1 MQRLFLSI
9 VFAVL
14 GSLFFIGW
22 ALDQLVAQQT
32 HDQESEHIIMF
43 KQLLNGFDQQLSIVP
58 NAQLEQYTENLATQF
73 DVSLSIEKTANI
85 ALPLALK
92 DELTSSGSLLLASDQ
107 QAYILRTI
115 QSHPEYLLRFTLPPE
130 KPEDH
135 KLNLLLTTILY
146 VGVCTILMFWL
157 FPLARRLYLLTDA
170 AERIGTGK
178 LDVRVPISRFSYIK
192 RLEVSFN
199 NMAAQIE
206 KLVADNKVLARS
218 LSHDIRTPMSCL
230 RFGVEAAIDTPDIDK
245 KNDYLLRM
253 ETELTRMEEM
263 TSAFL
268 EYAGMERK
276 GFNLTPEPT
285 SLNELI
291 ASLRSDFSP
300 IAAQHQITIE
310 LSLPSEEI
318 ILPIDAHWFYRA
330 LQNLLSNAMQYAK
343 NEVLLSL
350 QIKGNKLV
358 ITVEDDGIGIEEK
371 QAQEIFSPFVKLDDN
386 RSREKGH
393 FGLGLAICA
402 KVVDWHHGQ
411 IAVTRSTA
419 LAGAKFSIEL
429 PLKT

>member
-1 MQRLFLSI
+1 MQRLFVSI

-32 HDQESEHIIMF
+32 HDQESEHVVMF
-43 KQLLNGFDQQLSIVP
+43 KQLLNGFDQQLSSVS
-58 NAQLEQYTENLATQF
+58 NEQLEHYTATLAKQF
-73 DVSLSIEKTANI
+73 DINLSIEKTANI

-115 QSHPEYLLRFTLPPE
+115 QSHPEFLLRFTLPPE
-130 KPEDH
+130 SPEDH
-135 KLNLLLTTILY
+135 QLNLLLTTILY

-199 NMAAQIE
+199 HMAAQIE

-230 RFGVEAAIDTPDIDK
+230 RFGVEAAIDTPNIDK
-245 KNDYLLRM
+245 KNDYLQRM

-276 GFNLTPEPT
+276 GFHLTPEST
-285 SLNELI
+285 SISELI
-291 ASLRSDFSP
+291 ASIHADFCA
-300 IAAQHQITIE
+300 IAQQHQIKFDVT
-310 LSLPSEEI
+310 LPEHEVIVS
-318 ILPIDAHWFYRA
+318 IDAHWFYRA

-343 NEVLLSL
+343 SQVMLSL
-350 QIKGNKLV
+350 QTKGNKLIV
-358 ITVEDDGIGIEEK
+358 SVEDDGVGIAEK
-371 QAQEIFSPFVKLDDN
+371 KAQEIFSPFVKLDDN

-402 KVVDWHHGQ
+402 KVIDWHQGK
-411 IAVTRSTA
+411 IMVTRSTV
-419 LAGAKFSIEL
+419 LGGAQFTIEI
-429 PLKT
+429 PLRT